1 MLFWRVFLEK
11 NHDKNKAFKITVTKK
26 QFTCY
31 KIKTMKK
38 LVVAVFTMLSTS
50 FFAQE
55 VSVTDSTQIEQNF
68 EKIKVIPNPTSEIL
82 FIRHGEDVSSYQ
94 LFNMQGA
101 KVQEGKNNAQ
111 IISLIDEESG
121 AYFLILEVKGTFKTF
136 RVQKY

>member
-1 MLFWRVFLEK
+1 MR
-11 NHDKNKAFKITVTKK
+11 
-26 QFTCY
+26 
-31 KIKTMKK
+31 K
-38 LVVAVFTMLSTS
+38 LVFAVFTMLSTS

-55 VSVTDSTQIEQNF
+55 VSATDSTQIEQNF
-68 EKIKVIPNPTSEIL
+68 GKIKVIPNPTSEIL

-121 AYFLILEVKGTFKTF
+121 AYFLILEVKGTFKTY